1 MSNREQTVQKRITAL
16 RREAAGIYGNR
27 YEELNRVRVEK
38 KWEPL
43 GKTSAESIFSQ
54 IGGGR
59 RSF

>member
-43 GKTSAESIFSQ
+43 GKTSAESI
-54 IGGGR
+54 I
-59 RSF
+59 